1 MRELKLNIPQYSRES
16 GAVCNWEDGFI
27 IRTDVVNDQIVIS
40 ANQAGLISLAKH
52 LLFLA
57 QNETPLD
64 CHYHLDEYNSLE
76 NGSKEII
83 ISKI

>member
-1 MRELKLNIPQYSRES
+1 MRELKLNIPKYSRES
-16 GAVCNWEDGFI
+16 GAVSSWEDGFM
-27 IRTDVVNDQIVIS
+27 IRTEVINDQIVIS

-57 QNETPLD
+57 QNETPAG
-64 CHYHLDEYNSLE
+64 CHYHLDECNSLE

-83 ISKI
+83 IAKI